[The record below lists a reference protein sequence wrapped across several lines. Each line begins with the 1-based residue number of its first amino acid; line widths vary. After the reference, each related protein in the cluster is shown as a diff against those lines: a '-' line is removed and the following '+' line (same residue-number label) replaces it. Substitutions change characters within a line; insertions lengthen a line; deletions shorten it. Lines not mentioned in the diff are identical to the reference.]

1 MWRSSRHRFEIKW
14 TGQPLE
20 HWAEKLPSHMTSSM
34 RCVICD
40 LAWELGKSEE
50 QFFEAY
56 RMEERAQLLATYR
69 SRMSRA
75 AVMAEFPVKRDDG
88 SR

>member
-1 MWRSSRHRFEIKW
+1 
-14 TGQPLE
+14 
-20 HWAEKLPSHMTSSM
+20 MTSST
-34 RCVICD
+34 RCLICD

-50 QFFEAY
+50 QFY
-56 RMEERAQLLATYR
+56 QDYGMDERAQLLATYR